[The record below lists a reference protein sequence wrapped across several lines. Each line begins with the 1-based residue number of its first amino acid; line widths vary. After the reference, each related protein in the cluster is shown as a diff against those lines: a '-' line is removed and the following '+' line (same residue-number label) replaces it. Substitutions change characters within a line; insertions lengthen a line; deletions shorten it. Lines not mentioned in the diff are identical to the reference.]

1 MILFHISSSVAPRTM
16 LVVAIAPGF
25 TSGFISGAPLPT
37 VEPLK
42 HCTLGVR
49 YEAEESPVVFTELV
63 FDHSLEI
70 GESNM
75 VEYQLEFGQPYPYDT
90 SHDYYRQVSLRELVD
105 APQAGQ
111 RAVAQ
116 SRQCFSQ
123 SHGLDHM
130 RGRDVNVF
138 LAQQPRHARH
148 PSNRH
153 GVARG
158 PQMVIPAGRFDARA
172 IAAVV

>member
-1 MILFHISSSVAPRTM
+1 MQQPAAIQIVWLAQIEVERALQRFSRQPQPLLFARQILLQRRERRLFGHGAERFADDQLLVNQSQRQIVAETEDRLRR
-16 LVVAIAPGF
+16 LVQF
-25 TSGFISGAPLPT
+25 
-37 VEPLK
+37 
-42 HCTLGVR
+42 R
-49 YEAEESPVVFTELV
+49 
-63 FDHSLEI
+63 
-70 GESNM
+70 
-75 VEYQLEFGQPYPYDT
+75 
-90 SHDYYRQVSLRELVD
+90 
-105 APQAGQ
+105 QAGQ

-116 SRQCFSQ
+116 SRQCFGQ

-172 IAAVV
+172 VATVV